1 MAQGLCFFGMGRLL
15 SAAGVVG
22 AIAILLA
29 LAIQGQAESDVWI
42 SAFDVDGDE
51 VWPSSSVLATAQLM
65 IQCQAALQW
74 VHPAELMLDVEVEFG
89 RTAWVHANAPSSW
102 RISIEDCLD
111 VGPEGLPQVLT
122 RQIAAGVQ
130 ASSNAPAHLVQEIP
144 VSGRVSGPETP
155 EGAGHFNGSLA
166 VVPRYRGA
174 ISAVAG
180 PREML
185 IWTPGEPV
193 DLRLV
198 VFDWGNGPSEIRVEL
213 SGDEPGWTVHG
224 TELLVGGWPHLESED
239 PEGAFELNWD
249 GTGRPEFNFS
259 MTVTSRPMMDV
270 DAVGLSKTMAF
281 HAKGYEPWFPPV
293 PQESPGM
300 PLWALAAAGAV
311 AFISHARLRAAWTAP
326 TSRRVPRRDR
336 TD

>member
-166 VVPRYRGA
+166 VVPGLAKCSYGLRENPLICDLSFSIGA
-174 ISAVAG
+174 TDRAKFASNFRAMN
-180 PREML
+180 R
-185 IWTPGEPV
+185 
-193 DLRLV
+193 D
-198 VFDWGNGPSEIRVEL
+198 GPSTVQNCSWAAGHIL
-213 SGDEPGWTVHG
+213 SRRTPKALSSSTGTVQ
-224 TELLVGGWPHLESED
+224 E
-239 PEGAFELNWD
+239 
-249 GTGRPEFNFS
+249 
-259 MTVTSRPMMDV
+259 
-270 DAVGLSKTMAF
+270 GLSSI
-281 HAKGYEPWFPPV
+281 
-293 PQESPGM
+293 SP
-300 PLWALAAAGAV
+300 
-311 AFISHARLRAAWTAP
+311 
-326 TSRRVPRRDR
+326 
-336 TD
+336 